1 MKFYEFLMFWAR
13 NSRIP
18 RNSRLTSSRL
28 TSSLGFLDKFWNS
41 LEAFCV
47 YRLGILEFPKRHP
60 LTPRKSR
67 IPRIKSRIPKQEF

>member
-18 RNSRLTSSRL
+18 KNSRL

-47 YRLGILEFPKRHP
+47 YIL
-60 LTPRKSR
+60 
-67 IPRIKSRIPKQEF
+67 KQF

>member
-18 RNSRLTSSRL
+18 RNSRL

-67 IPRIKSRIPKQEF
+67 IPRIKSRIPTITYSL

>member
-18 RNSRLTSSRL
+18 RKSRL

-47 YRLGILEFPKRHP
+47 YRLGILEFLEK
-60 LTPRKSR
+60 TPPNPQK
-67 IPRIKSRIPKQEF
+67 I